1 MEFIRLPIH
10 KKRFEHLYYFAKN
23 IIATSGTKII
33 IEAVHYMDEFEDDYN
48 FRDVTKAV
56 ADACDDEYIVCFEE
70 LP

>member
-1 MEFIRLPIH
+1 M
-10 KKRFEHLYYFAKN
+10 
-23 IIATSGTKII
+23 
-33 IEAVHYMDEFEDDYN
+33 EAVHYMDEFEDDYN